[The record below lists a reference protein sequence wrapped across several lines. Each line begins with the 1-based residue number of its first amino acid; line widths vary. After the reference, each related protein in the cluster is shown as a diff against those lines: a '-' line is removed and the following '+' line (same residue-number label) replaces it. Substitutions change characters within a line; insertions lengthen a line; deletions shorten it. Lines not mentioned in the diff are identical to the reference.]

1 MSWYDRTALHLFSNQ
16 KITSEELPER
26 VVLLATI
33 IIENNIQAPQMKYG
47 QDRLKYYLQEYKEC
61 EFLDLANEW
70 LQVED
75 YKKYHPEIATKIK
88 NEFRIFPANERRA

>member
-1 MSWYDRTALHLFSNQ
+1 
-16 KITSEELPER
+16 
-26 VVLLATI
+26 
-33 IIENNIQAPQMKYG
+33 MKYG